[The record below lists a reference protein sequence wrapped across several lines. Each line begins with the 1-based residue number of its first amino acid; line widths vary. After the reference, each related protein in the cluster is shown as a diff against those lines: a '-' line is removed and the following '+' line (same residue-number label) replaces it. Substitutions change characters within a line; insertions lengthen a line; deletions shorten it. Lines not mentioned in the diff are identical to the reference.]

1 MTGRRLLVGG
11 ACALLLGGCATNGAV
26 RKVETQ
32 VLVLRTEAA
41 RRDSAHA
48 ADIAA
53 ILRTQEAVLDSV
65 RSVRESVRI
74 SKGELAEDLFNIQQ
88 QLLQIQELTGQ
99 SQRRLSELKVQLDTR
114 GQQLLTPA
122 APGDSLA
129 GDSLAAAPTPSA
141 DEMFQAA
148 RAMHLRGSLGTA
160 RAAFRDFLRA
170 WPTSDQ
176 VPFALLSLGETFA
189 VENPDSAAHYFREVT
204 TRYGSSE
211 RAPTAWYKLGQLA
224 ELRQDL
230 EAAREAY
237 QTVVRDYPRAPE
249 ANLAR
254 DRLSALRP

>member
-1 MTGRRLLVGG
+1 MSGRRLLVGG

-48 ADIAA
+48 ADIGA
-53 ILRTQEAVLDSV
+53 ILRTQEAVMDSL
-65 RSVRESVRI
+65 RSVQESVRI

-114 GQQLLTPA
+114 GQQLQAPATP
-122 APGDSLA
+122 DSLA
-129 GDSLAAAPTPSA
+129 GDNLAPVPTPSA

-170 WPTSDQ
+170 WPTSEQ

-204 TRYGSSE
+204 TRYASSE
-211 RAPTAWYKLGQLA
+211 RAPTAWYKIGQLA

-230 EAAREAY
+230 EAARNAY

>member
-1 MTGRRLLVGG
+1 MTGRRFLVGG

-48 ADIAA
+48 ADIEA
-53 ILRTQEAVLDSV
+53 ILRTQESVMDSL
-65 RSVRESVRI
+65 RSVRETVRV
-74 SKGELAEDLFNIQQ
+74 SKSELAEDLFNIQQ

-99 SQRRLSELKVQLDTR
+99 SQRRLSELKLQLDTR
-114 GQQLLTPA
+114 SQQLQ
-122 APGDSLA
+122 APGDSLP
-129 GDSLAAAPTPSA
+129 GDSLPPALTPSA
-141 DEMFQAA
+141 DQMFQTA
-148 RAMHLRGSLGTA
+148 RAMLLRGSVGTA
-160 RAAFRDFLRA
+160 RVAFRDFLRA
-170 WPTSDQ
+170 WPTDDQ

-189 VENPDSAAHYFREVT
+189 VENPDSAAYYFREVA
-204 TRYGSSE
+204 TRYASSE
-211 RAPTAWYKLGQLA
+211 RAPTAWYKIGQLA
-224 ELRQDL
+224 EWKQDL
-230 EAAREAY
+230 VAARDAY

>member
-1 MTGRRLLVGG
+1 VTGRRLLVGG

-53 ILRTQEAVLDSV
+53 ILRAQEAVMDSL

-114 GQQLLTPA
+114 GQQLQAPDTP
-122 APGDSLA
+122 DSLP
-129 GDSLAAAPTPSA
+129 GGGLPPAPTPSA

-170 WPTSDQ
+170 WPTSEQ

-204 TRYGSSE
+204 TRYASSE
-211 RAPTAWYKLGQLA
+211 RAPTAWYKIGQLA

-230 EAAREAY
+230 EAARDAY